1 MHPHSISSIRRLS
14 TLGTPVILAGLVAGI
29 ATLQGCIATPTSSL
43 ERMNKAV
50 VYGQMAI
57 DDPQIVVA
65 TNGPVDIDIDSFGGT
80 VLVEAV
86 PGLKNTIIEPVRHA
100 NHGHLRRDEAEASL
114 DQMDYVVELIPGDL
128 NRETVRV
135 IATSDDLE
143 EHFQGVDFRI
153 RTADL
158 GSVRVRTDH
167 GRVWVK
173 NNKGG
178 VDVETTH
185 GDIRVI
191 TDHPMNEPI
200 ILVTKEGDV
209 DYRAPKGS
217 TGIYDLRSI
226 GGLVYNRFTEAR
238 VVSTSPE
245 NDPATFVADVGG
257 GLNPVLVRT
266 TYGDIRVAVTEF
278 PTGVG
283 PIIME

>member
-1 MHPHSISSIRRLS
+1 MQPQPISSIRPFPTRRL
-14 TLGTPVILAGLVAGI
+14 PVILTGLVACI
-29 ATLQGCIATPTSSL
+29 MAAQGCIATPTSSL
-43 ERMNKAV
+43 ERMNNAV

-65 TNGPVDIDIDSFGGT
+65 TNGPVDIDIESFGGT

-114 DQMDYVVELIPGDL
+114 DEMEYVVELIPGDL

-135 IATSDDLE
+135 VATSDDLE
-143 EHFQGVDFRI
+143 EHYQGVDFRI

-238 VVSTSPE
+238 VVSTSPD

>member
-1 MHPHSISSIRRLS
+1 MQLHSISSIRRLPARS
-14 TLGTPVILAGLVAGI
+14 IPVVTTSLLAVVVALG
-29 ATLQGCIATPTSSL
+29 GCIATPTSSL
-43 ERMNKAV
+43 ERMNNSV
-50 VYGQMAI
+50 VYGQMAV
-57 DDPQIVVA
+57 DDPRIVVA
-65 TNGPVDIDIDSFGGT
+65 TDGPVDIDIDSFGGT
-80 VLVEAV
+80 VLVEAI

-114 DQMDYVVELIPGDL
+114 ENMDYVVELIPGDL

-135 IATSDDLE
+135 VATSDDLK

-178 VDVETTH
+178 VDVETSH

-191 TDHPMNEPI
+191 TDHAMNDPI
-200 ILVTKEGDV
+200 ILVTKEADV

-238 VVSTSPE
+238 VVSTSPD
-245 NDPATFVADVGG
+245 NDPATFVAEVGG